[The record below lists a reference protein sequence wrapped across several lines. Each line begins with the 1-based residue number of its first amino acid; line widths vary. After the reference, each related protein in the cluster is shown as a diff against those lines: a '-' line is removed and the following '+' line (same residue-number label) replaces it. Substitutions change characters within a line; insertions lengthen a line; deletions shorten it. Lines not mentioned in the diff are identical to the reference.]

1 MTSVLIIDDHPIVL
15 QGCRRVL
22 EDAGIE
28 PVLAA
33 SDLVGGYRLY
43 RRHKPDVVI
52 IDLAM
57 KGKGLGGLDLI
68 RRIKAHDA
76 RGRILVL
83 SMHNDAAIVARSLEA
98 GASGYVLKDTSSDE
112 LVKAVTQ
119 VAAGAHYLSGDLALK
134 VALAGLAGGAGR
146 AGVAGSGV
154 RRHPLADLTPRE
166 LQVLALLAD
175 GKPYDRI
182 SHELNVSYKTVV
194 NVSSALKQ
202 KLAARNLPEL
212 VSTAVKLLAL
222 PA

>member
-1 MTSVLIIDDHPIVL
+1 MTCVLIIDDHPIVL

-52 IDLAM
+52 VDLAM

-112 LVKAVTQ
+112 LVKAVAQ
-119 VAAGAHYLSGDLALK
+119 VAAGAPYLSGDLALK
-134 VALAGLAGGAGR
+134 VALAGLAGGAG
-146 AGVAGSGV
+146 SGA
-154 RRHPLADLTPRE
+154 RRNPLADLTPRE

-182 SHELNVSYKTVV
+182 AHELNVSYKTVV
-194 NVSSALKQ
+194 NVSSALKR

>member
-33 SDLVGGYRLY
+33 NDILGGYRLY
-43 RRHKPDVVI
+43 RRHKPDVI
-52 IDLAM
+52 IVDLAI
-57 KGKGLGGLDLI
+57 KGSGLGGLGLV
-68 RRIKAHDA
+68 RRIRTHDA
-76 RGRILVL
+76 RARILVL
-83 SMHNDAAIVARSLEA
+83 SMHDDATIVARSLEA

-112 LVKAVTQ
+112 LVKAVHQ
-119 VAAGAHYLSGDLALK
+119 IAMGAHYLSGDLAVK
-134 VALAGLAGGAGR
+134 VALAGAGARGN
-146 AGVAGSGV
+146 
-154 RRHPLADLTPRE
+154 PLADLTPRE
-166 LQVLALLAD
+166 LQVLALLAE

-182 SHELNVSYKTVV
+182 AQELGVSYKTVV
-194 NVSSALKQ
+194 NVSSQLKQ

-212 VSTAVKLLAL
+212 VSTAVRLLAL

>member
-22 EDAGIE
+22 EDAGMA

-33 SDLVGGYRLY
+33 SDLVAGYRLY
-43 RRHKPDVVI
+43 RRHHPDVVI
-52 IDLAM
+52 VDLAIQ
-57 KGKGLGGLDLI
+57 GRGLGGLDLI
-68 RRIKAHDA
+68 RRIRTHDA
-76 RGRILVL
+76 RAHVLVL
-83 SMHNDAAIVARSLEA
+83 SMHNDAMIVARSLEA
-98 GASGYVLKDTSSDE
+98 GASGYVLKDTSSEE
-112 LVKAVTQ
+112 LVKAVQQ
-119 VAAGAHYLSGDLALK
+119 VSAGVPYLDGDLARK
-134 VALAGLAGGAGR
+134 VALS
-146 AGVAGSGV
+146 GSGA
-154 RRHPLADLTPRE
+154 RGNPLADLTPRE

-182 SHELNVSYKTVV
+182 AHELNVSYKTVV

-202 KLAARNLPEL
+202 KLSARNLPEL

>member
-1 MTSVLIIDDHPIVL
+1 MTCVLIIDDHPIVL

-43 RRHKPDVVI
+43 RRHQPDVVI
-52 IDLAM
+52 VDLAM

-68 RRIKAHDA
+68 RRMKAHDA

-98 GASGYVLKDTSSDE
+98 GASGYVLKDSSLDE
-112 LVKAVTQ
+112 LVKAVAQ
-119 VAAGAHYLSGDLALK
+119 VAAGAPYLSGDLAMK
-134 VALAGLAGGAGR
+134 VVLAGLAGGAG
-146 AGVAGSGV
+146 SGA

-175 GKPYDRI
+175 GKPYDGI
-182 SHELNVSYKTVV
+182 AHELNVSYKTVV